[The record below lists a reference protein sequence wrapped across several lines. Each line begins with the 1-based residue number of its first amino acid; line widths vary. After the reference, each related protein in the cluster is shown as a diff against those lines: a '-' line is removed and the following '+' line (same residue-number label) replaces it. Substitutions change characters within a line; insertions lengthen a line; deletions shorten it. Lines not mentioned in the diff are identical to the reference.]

1 MPPTDRIRNV
11 AVGLVVRDGHA
22 LVEIY
27 PATALHAEF
36 ARALGGGIEYG
47 ETAAD
52 AVRREF
58 VQELGIELT
67 GARLL
72 AVTENIFDA
81 GWARGHEVVHV
92 FAVTSAAF
100 DDLPLDV
107 ESPVLD
113 NHTTARWVALDSL
126 EASTPPFHPHGV
138 ADIALQLQLAQDVSP
153 SARPGHESTG

>member
-1 MPPTDRIRNV
+1 MPPADRIRNV

-27 PATALHAEF
+27 PATARHAEF

-58 VQELGIELT
+58 VEELGIELAE
-67 GARLL
+67 ARLL

-92 FAVTSAAF
+92 FAVKSAAF

-107 ESPVLD
+107 ELRVLD

-126 EASTPPFHPHGV
+126 EASTPLFHPHGV
-138 ADIALQLQLAQDVSP
+138 ADIALQLQRAQDVSP
-153 SARPGHESTG
+153 SARPGHESTD